1 MKKTKIAGLIALA
14 VVPAG
19 VVYAV
24 MDDDGHSGRDRA
36 GFHQDGGRG
45 GDHSGDQRFP
55 GGPGGA
61 YGQPGMGGPQGG
73 MGRPQ
78 GGPPGGMGT
87 PASASE
93 AKKAG
98 AAATKRYPGTIERVE
113 KLADGSFVVHVIT
126 KTGEQHVAVS
136 KSYKVT
142 GAQQGGRGLPDGSG
156 SMKGQNGSTSTPP
169 AGQRAS

>member
-1 MKKTKIAGLIALA
+1 MKKTKIVGLIALA

-45 GDHSGDQRFP
+45 GDQRFP

-73 MGRPQ
+73 MGGPQ

-87 PASASE
+87 PATNAE

-98 AAATKRYPGTIERVE
+98 AAATKRYPGTVERVM
-113 KLADGSFVVHVIT
+113 KLADGSFIVHVIT

-142 GAQQGGRGLPDGSG
+142 GAQQGGPGMGGAPGG
-156 SMKGQNGSTSTPP
+156 MKGQNGSTSTPP

>member
-19 VVYAV
+19 IVYAV
-24 MDDDGHSGRDRA
+24 MDDDGHRDRGGI
-36 GFHQDGGRG
+36 GFRHDDDR
-45 GDHSGDQRFP
+45 GDHRMQ

-61 YGQPGMGGPQGG
+61 YGPPPGMGAPQDGGPGPQGG
-73 MGRPQ
+73 M
-78 GGPPGGMGT
+78 PGGMGA
-87 PASASE
+87 PASSAE

-98 AAATKRYPGTIERVE
+98 AAATKRYPGTIERVM
-113 KLADGSFVVHVIT
+113 KLADGSFIVHVIT

-142 GAQQGGRGLPDGSG
+142 GAQQGGRGLQSG
-156 SMKGQNGSTSTPP
+156 KGMQSQSGATTTPST
-169 AGQRAS
+169 AQRAS